1 MGCIQL
7 SLLLVMNN
15 EYLLLL
21 TGCVYE
27 FLVVYEFLNWYLAV
41 YEFLNCSELK
51 QAVFLKQA

>member
-1 MGCIQL
+1 
-7 SLLLVMNN
+7 MNN
-15 EYLLLL
+15 ELVSCCNGTSL
-21 TGCVYE
+21 E